1 MEHVTFGS
9 EDIDNTLAQL
19 DDAQLD
25 QLAFGAIQLDARG
38 RVLQY
43 NAAEADITGRD
54 PQEMIGKDFFQEVA
68 PCANTEAFYGKFKEG
83 VESGDLNVMF
93 EYTFDYRMTPTRVKV
108 HMKRALSGDTYWIF
122 VKRL

>member
-25 QLAFGAIQLDARG
+25 QLAFGAIQLDAQG
-38 RVLQY
+38 RILQY

-54 PQEMIGKDFFQEVA
+54 PQEMIGKDFFREVA

-83 VESGDLNVMF
+83 VASGDLNVMF

-108 HMKRALSGDTYWIF
+108 HMKKALSGDTYWIF

>member
-25 QLAFGAIQLDARG
+25 QLAFGAIQLDANG
-38 RVLQY
+38 RILQY

-54 PQEMIGKDFFQEVA
+54 PRAMIGKDFFKEVA
-68 PCANTEAFYGKFKEG
+68 PCADTAEFHGKFEEG
-83 VESGDLNVMF
+83 VRSGDLNVMF
-93 EYTFDYRMTPTRVKV
+93 EYTFDYHMTPTKVKV
-108 HMKRALSGDTYWIF
+108 HMKKALTGDTYWIF
-122 VKRL
+122 VKRI